1 MKRRLITIAIAAS
14 LWMATP
20 TAIATA
26 SEDAQKAAVCAGC
39 HGDEGRSLV
48 PDNPILAGQHADYLG
63 TALRA
68 YISGERDNGIM
79 KTMAERLS
87 TEDMESIIAY
97 YAAQPPYQSQALA
110 TGDAA
115 RGEAKT
121 AVCVACHGA
130 NGRSSSTMFP
140 NLAGQH
146 AVYLS
151 KALRA
156 YRSGERSSNIM
167 LATITQSLS
176 DQDIEDIAAY
186 YSRQPLNTADGQAQE
201 VQP

>member
-1 MKRRLITIAIAAS
+1 MKRELIAAAIAAS
-14 LWMATP
+14 LWMASP
-20 TAIATA
+20 TAIATT
-26 SEDAQKAAVCAGC
+26 SEDAQIAAVCAGC
-39 HGDEGRSLV
+39 HGAEGRSLV

-63 TALRA
+63 NALRA

-79 KTMAERLS
+79 KTMAGRLGKQ
-87 TEDMESIIAY
+87 DMEAIIAY
-97 YAAQPPYQSQALA
+97 YASRPAYKSQAQA
-110 TGDAA
+110 AGDAI
-115 RGEAKT
+115 RGEGKT

-130 NGRSSSTMFP
+130 DGRSASGMFP

-146 AVYLS
+146 AAYLS

-156 YRSGERSSNIM
+156 YRSGQRSSNIM
-167 LATITQSLS
+167 LTTITQSLS

-186 YSRQPLNTADGQAQE
+186 YAGQSVDTSDGQAEE